1 MSMASIDLV
10 FVSLRAFWR
19 ASLLK
24 QLLGAAVLVGPGDVD
39 DFLGRLYAAF
49 AQPKPNDGGDTREH
63 HGAAVIGGNASVA
76 QCESAMPCA
85 LFEQLP
91 DDLLHAVTN
100 LHIRSVTGEG
110 GDERVSLLGITQG
123 VEDALLG
130 DDVVVFGAVG
140 GPEDDPPEVVRS
152 SAVNDYSPIC
162 YQSVTKAAGTKG
174 DDQNINLLV
183 PKDEKTF
190 TTYLDIRA
198 RESGKAIPLPDDG
211 AVISE
216 RLAALAGVRVGDTM
230 TFKDGDGIERSV
242 RVTGICEMYLE
253 HFMFMSPQAY
263 RACFAAT
270 RDFQVEHKSASA
282 AHSRQGAV
290 K

>member
-91 DDLLHAVTN
+91 DDLLHAVAN

-110 GDERVSLLGITQG
+110 GELAIVLGTSGAGKSTVLNILGGVDTCDKGQVIIDGADIAQCNAQGLTQSRRS
-123 VEDALLG
+123 
-130 DDVVVFGAVG
+130 DVGFVFQFY
-140 GPEDDPPEVVRS
+140 
-152 SAVNDYSPIC
+152 N
-162 YQSVTKAAGTKG
+162 
-174 DDQNINLLV
+174 LV
-183 PKDEKTF
+183 PNLTAKENVE
-190 TTYLDIRA
+190 L
-198 RESGKAIPLPDDG
+198 ESEIVADAMGL
-211 AVISE
+211 
-216 RLAALAGVRVGDTM
+216 
-230 TFKDGDGIERSV
+230 
-242 RVTGICEMYLE
+242 
-253 HFMFMSPQAY
+253 
-263 RACFAAT
+263 
-270 RDFQVEHKSASA
+270 VELR
-282 AHSRQGAV
+282 HSRSHGDR
-290 K
+290 